1 MFNETLK
8 LSNDVIVPQLAL
20 GTWLIDDG
28 VVADAVRA
36 AIEIGYR
43 HIDTAQAYG
52 NEKGVGEGWRR

>member
-8 LSNDVIVPQLAL
+8 LSNGVVVPQLAL

-52 NEKGVGEGWRR
+52 NERGVTRSI